1 MSMITLT
8 SSCKTNLSKTL
19 SCESN
24 NNINRDASFSSSLNS
39 TAENFVRK
47 LTVSNQNLSPG
58 IASQEE
64 QEYLGANKVEEEEIG
79 VFSAEKYFN
88 GAMDDSPRLP
98 NVGARK
104 HKCIK
109 EEQIKVAPVKPKI
122 QPGTPSVRSESSCNS
137 QSALLQNVL
146 RNPSRKQANKVQGK
160 SFFAGLGCK
169 CSCSDKDSVDVD
181 EHIGETSFKK
191 TANCSSVHE
200 KAIIKEPI
208 KRSQLVDKVNI
219 DESSFAKEDLVLNKE
234 NCFSFRTA
242 NSTTGNLPIKVHYEQ
257 EEKEEILPRKSL
269 EVFGFPV
276 LEKSSK
282 SSCFDRRLSM
292 LSWDAAPRLE
302 EFEFAAT
309 QGESYNDATS
319 DASSDLF
326 EIESLTGKANPFLAR
341 QGSDATSDCA
351 TPTACYAPSEASI
364 EWSVVTASAADYSV
378 MSDYEELKAPT
389 TATSQVKTFS
399 ATSNDRARTIP
410 ETPKR
415 LPSISLG
422 CNSHKAVRVAGEAYR
437 TNEKAN
443 HDARIH
449 RMSES
454 FTPVTRFQAEAELAG
469 LHSRQRQPA
478 LAATH
483 SLPRSHS
490 PRPSHLLYIQ

>member
-1 MSMITLT
+1 MAMITLT
-8 SSCKTNLSKTL
+8 SSSKTNLVRTL

-24 NNINRDASFSSSLNS
+24 NNNNRDASFSSNLNS
-39 TAENFVRK
+39 AEENFVRK
-47 LTVSNQNLSPG
+47 LTVSNHNLSPV

-64 QEYLGANKVEEEEIG
+64 QEYLGTKKVEEEEIG

-98 NVGARK
+98 NVGIRK
-104 HKCIK
+104 HKYIK
-109 EEQIKVAPVKPKI
+109 DEQIKVAPVKPKKE
-122 QPGTPSVRSESSCNS
+122 PGTPSVRSESSWNS

-146 RNPSRKQANKVQGK
+146 RNPSPKQANKVQGK
-160 SFFAGLGCK
+160 SFFAALRCK

-181 EHIGETSFKK
+181 EHIGETSFRK

-200 KAIIKEPI
+200 KAITKEPI
-208 KRSQLVDKVNI
+208 KPSHLIDAVHIDK
-219 DESSFAKEDLVLNKE
+219 SSFAKEDLVLKKE
-234 NCFSFRTA
+234 NCFNFPTL
-242 NSTTGNLPIKVHYEQ
+242 NSTTGNLPIKVHCEQ
-257 EEKEEILPRKSL
+257 EEKEEIQPRKSL
-269 EVFGFPV
+269 EAFGCPV
-276 LEKSSK
+276 LEKRND

-302 EFEFAAT
+302 EIEFSAT
-309 QGESYNDATS
+309 QGESYNDAMS

-351 TPTACYAPSEASI
+351 IPTACYAPSEASI
-364 EWSVVTASAADYSV
+364 EWSVVTASAADHSV

-389 TATSQVKTFS
+389 TPTSRAKIFS
-399 ATSNDRARTIP
+399 ATSNDITRTIS

-415 LPSISLG
+415 RPSISLG

-454 FTPVTRFQAEAELAG
+454 FTPVTRFQAEAKLTG
-469 LHSRQRQPA
+469 LHSRQRQHA

-483 SLPRSHS
+483 ALPRSHS